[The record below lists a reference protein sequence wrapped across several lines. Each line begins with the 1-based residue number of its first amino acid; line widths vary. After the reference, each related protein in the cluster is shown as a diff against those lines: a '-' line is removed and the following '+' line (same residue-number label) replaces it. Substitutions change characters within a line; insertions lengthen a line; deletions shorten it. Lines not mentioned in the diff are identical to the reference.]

1 MFKENLK
8 KEIEKKIA
16 KAQDAWDVLELDKL
30 TDGESNSQADVEY
43 SKSID
48 TPMGES
54 LLHTSTFRMEPDLIT
69 EPINEELENDENDT
83 QIISKDDTSI
93 SEVTQKPKSIQKKRI
108 EEPVAEEPVALD
120 SSPSIFVKK

>member
-1 MFKENLK
+1 MLDMFKENLK

-83 QIISKDDTSI
+83 QIISKDDTSFI
-93 SEVTQKPKSIQKKRI
+93 KKNMKVYNAYEGKFI
-108 EEPVAEEPVALD
+108 
-120 SSPSIFVKK
+120 